1 MVSGYYNP
9 LPYQKH
15 TSAYPP
21 GNHWFQP
28 ANYPAPHSQQ
38 FLNDVHEA
46 QAHQAALYYN
56 QAAMFQ
62 PGDWHAPETMQSPPT
77 SHHGSSHH
85 MLSYQSSATNGQTQL
100 NETTSS
106 NGDSNHNNSHPTPNL
121 TEALPSPPITVSGSE
136 LSSPGGAPV
145 AASSPNGNIAGSNGR
160 ASPSTDKNVYY
171 DWMKKPSY
179 PAQPTPGKF
188 FLSFFLLK
196 LKSL

>member
-15 TSAYPP
+15 TPYPS
-21 GNHWFQP
+21 GNHWFP
-28 ANYPAPHSQQ
+28 TSNYPNPHSQQ

-46 QAHQAALYYN
+46 QQALYYN

-62 PGDWHAPETMQSPPT
+62 GDWHAPENMQSPPT

-85 MLSYQSSATNGQTQL
+85 MLSYQSPATNGQSQL
-100 NETTSS
+100 NETASS
-106 NGDSNHNNSHPTPNL
+106 NGDANPNNSHPTANL

-145 AASSPNGNIAGSNGR
+145 AASSPNGNIAGR
-160 ASPSTDKNVYY
+160 ASPSTEKNVYY
-171 DWMKKPSY
+171 EWMKKPTY

-188 FLSFFLLK
+188 LLLHVNLVK
-196 LKSL
+196 KFP